1 MKLIKILSL
10 VFILLGCTSVAEK
23 PAETDNTSQ
32 KTATEN
38 EMVSQTSSGTH
49 EKTFANG
56 MKVIVKEDHR
66 APVVISQVWYQV
78 GSAQEHSGITGVS
91 HVLEHM
97 MFKGTE
103 KYPSGTFSSTVAEI
117 GARDNA
123 FTGRDYTAYYQ
134 LMGKQNLEISMELE
148 SDRMLNLILS
158 EEDFKSEVEVV
169 KEERRLRTDDNPNA
183 RVYEQLYST
192 AFINNPYHH
201 PIIGWMDDLN
211 NLEVE
216 DLADWYQRWY
226 TPNNATLVVVGDVEP
241 AGVFAMAEKYFGGL
255 EGRPVKASKPRLEHP
270 QTGTRRV
277 TVKAIA
283 KLPYIMLGYKVPSLA
298 TAEEDWEPYALS
310 VLSAVLDGGRS
321 ARFSKRLIR
330 EKELVS
336 AAGAGYN
343 IFSRYSTLFL
353 FDATPT
359 EKSSIEETEQALY
372 AEIKDIQENHVSDK
386 ELKRVKAQVIAS
398 EVYQQDSIQR
408 QATVIGS
415 LETVGLGWQLM
426 DEYNQ
431 RINEITA
438 QQVSEVA
445 RKYLIEDGLTVAVL
459 QPLDSEASD
468 SKVSDS
474 KISQSPK

>member
-1 MKLIKILSL
+1 MKLIKILPL
-10 VFILLGCTSVAEK
+10 LFIVASCTSLSDK
-23 PAETDNTSQ
+23 PAVAPEIDNEANKQAVITKS
-32 KTATEN
+32 
-38 EMVSQTSSGTH
+38 SSGTH
-49 EKTFANG
+49 EKTFKNG

-66 APVVISQVWYQV
+66 APVVISQVWYRV

-103 KYPSGTFSSTVAEI
+103 KYPSGTFSSAVAEI

-134 LMGKQNLEISMELE
+134 LMGKNNLELSFELE

-158 EEDFKSEVEVV
+158 PEDFNSELEVV

-183 RVYEQLYST
+183 LVYEQLYST
-192 AFINNPYHH
+192 AFISNPYHH
-201 PIIGWMDDLN
+201 PIIGWMDDLH
-211 NLEVE
+211 NLKIE

-226 TPNNATLVVVGDVEP
+226 TPNNATLVVVGDVDPED
-241 AGVFAMAEKYFGGL
+241 VFAMSEQYFGEL
-255 EGRPVKASKPRLEHP
+255 EGRPVKSSKPRLEHP
-270 QTGTRRV
+270 QTGARRV
-277 TVKAIA
+277 AVKAVA
-283 KLPYIMLGYKVPSLA
+283 KLPYVMMGYKTPSLA

-310 VLSAVLDGGRS
+310 VLGAVLDGGRS
-321 ARFSKRLIR
+321 ARLSKRLVR

-343 IFSRYSTLFL
+343 IFSRYQTLFL

-359 EKSSIEETEQALY
+359 EKHSIEEAEQALY
-372 AEIKDIQENHVSDK
+372 EEIKEIQENLVSEK

-431 RINEITA
+431 RINTITA
-438 QQVSEVA
+438 EQVREVA
-445 RKYLIEDGLTVAVL
+445 RKYLVEEGLTVAVL
-459 QPLDSEASD
+459 QPFENQAPDNT
-468 SKVSDS
+468 K
-474 KISQSPK
+474 Q

>member
-1 MKLIKILSL
+1 MKSIKILPL
-10 VFILLGCTSVAEK
+10 FFIVASCSSFFENLDVSE
-23 PAETDNTSQ
+23 PVENQ
-32 KTATEN
+32 TADSAILPE
-38 EMVSQTSSGTH
+38 SSSGTY
-49 EKTFANG
+49 EKTFENG

-66 APVVISQVWYQV
+66 APVVISQVWYRV

-103 KYPSGTFSSTVAEI
+103 KYPSGTFSSIVAEL

-134 LMGKQNLEISMELE
+134 LMGKDNLETSFELE

-158 EEDFKSEVEVV
+158 PEEFVSELEVV

-183 RVYEQLYST
+183 KVYEQLYAT
-192 AFINNPYHH
+192 AFINSPYHH

-211 NLEVE
+211 NLQID
-216 DLADWYQRWY
+216 DLAVWYQRWY
-226 TPNNATLVVVGDVEP
+226 TPNNAALVVVGDVDP
-241 AGVFAMAEKYFGGL
+241 NKVFAMAEQYFGGL
-255 EGRPVKASKPRLEHP
+255 EGRPVKPSKPRLEHP

-277 TVKAIA
+277 AVKAIA
-283 KLPYIMLGYKVPSLA
+283 KLPYIMLGYKAPSLA
-298 TAEEDWEPYALS
+298 TAEESWEPYALS

-321 ARFSKRLIR
+321 ARLSKRLVR

-336 AAGAGYN
+336 SAGAGYN
-343 IFSRYSTLFL
+343 IFSRYPTLFL
-353 FDATPT
+353 FDATPS
-359 EKSSIEETEQALY
+359 EKHSIEEAEQALY
-372 AEIKDIQENHVSDK
+372 TEIKDIQENLVSEK

-426 DEYNQ
+426 EEYNQ
-431 RINEITA
+431 RINSITA
-438 QQVSEVA
+438 EQVREVA
-445 RKYLIEDGLTVAVL
+445 RKYLVEEGLTVAEL
-459 QPLDSEASD
+459 QPLENPAAHN
-468 SKVSDS
+468 
-474 KISQSPK
+474 

>member
-1 MKLIKILSL
+1 MKPLNFLA
-10 VFILLGCTSVAEK
+10 LLLLPLAGCTNISNTT
-23 PAETDNTSQ
+23 ETTTADSATSI
-32 KTATEN
+32 ATEII
-38 EMVSQTSSGTH
+38 SDDSLKIH

-56 MKVIVKEDHR
+56 MKVIIKEDHR

-103 KYPSGTFSSTVAEI
+103 KHPADTFSTTVAKI

-134 LMGKQNLEISMELE
+134 LMGKESLEVSFELE
-148 SDRMLNLILS
+148 SDRMLNLILA
-158 EEDFKSEVEVV
+158 EEDFKKEVEVV

-211 NLEVE
+211 NLELA
-216 DLADWYQRWY
+216 DLEDWYQRWY
-226 TPNNATLVVVGDVEP
+226 TPNNATLVVVGDVDP
-241 AGVFAMAEKYFGGL
+241 QATFALAEKYYGSL
-255 EGRPVKASKPRLEHP
+255 PGRPVKGSKPRLEHP
-270 QTGTRRV
+270 QTGPRRV

-298 TAEEDWEPYALS
+298 TAENDWEPYALS
-310 VLSAVLDGGRS
+310 VLASVLDGGRS
-321 ARFSKRLIR
+321 ARLSKRLVR

-336 AAGAGYN
+336 GAGSGYN
-343 IFSRYSTLFL
+343 IFSRYPTLFL

-359 EKSSIEETEQALY
+359 LQHSIEEAEQALY
-372 AEIKDIQENHVSDK
+372 AEIADLQENLVSEK

-415 LETVGLGWQLM
+415 LETVGLGWDLIG
-426 DEYNQ
+426 DYNQ
-431 RINEITA
+431 RINAITA
-438 QQVSEVA
+438 EQVQEVA
-445 RKYLIEDGLTVAVL
+445 RKYLVEDSLTVAVL
-459 QPLDSEASD
+459 QPLDPQAVN
-468 SKVSDS
+468 KQQV
-474 KISQSPK
+474 K

>member
-1 MKLIKILSL
+1 MKPIKILPL
-10 VFILLGCTSVAEK
+10 VIILVGCSSVADN
-23 PAETDNTSQ
+23 PPETDNPDQIT
-32 KTATEN
+32 TAETE
-38 EMVSQTSSGTH
+38 VISHISSGTH

-66 APVVISQVWYQV
+66 APVVISQVWYRV

-134 LMGKQNLEISMELE
+134 LMGKQHLETSMELE

-158 EEDFKSEVEVV
+158 EEDFISEVEVV

-226 TPNNATLVVVGDVEP
+226 TPNNAALVVVGDVNPTE
-241 AGVFAMAEKYFGGL
+241 VFAMAEKYFAVL
-255 EGRPVKASKPRLEHP
+255 EGRPVKPSKPRLEHP

-277 TVKAIA
+277 AVKAIA
-283 KLPYIMLGYKVPSLA
+283 KLPYIMLGYKAPSLA

-321 ARFSKRLIR
+321 ARFSKRLVR
-330 EKELVS
+330 EKELLS
-336 AAGAGYN
+336 RAGAGYN
-343 IFSRYSTLFL
+343 LFSRYPTLFL

-359 EKSSIEETEQALY
+359 QKHTIEEAEQALY
-372 AEIKDIQENHVSDK
+372 AEIKDIQENLIDDK
-386 ELKRVKAQVIAS
+386 ELKRVKAQVIAG

-426 DEYNQ
+426 EEYNQ

-438 QQVSEVA
+438 QQVREVA
-445 RKYLIEDGLTVAVL
+445 RKYLIEEGLTVAVL
-459 QPLDSEASD
+459 QPLDSED
-468 SKVSDS
+468 
-474 KISQSPK
+474 SQSEKTFKKK

>member
-1 MKLIKILSL
+1 MKLIKFLP
-10 VFILLGCTSVAEK
+10 LLFVVASCTSLSDK
-23 PAETDNTSQ
+23 P
-32 KTATEN
+32 TAAP
-38 EMVSQTSSGTH
+38 EMGDEANKQAVITKSASGTH
-49 EKTFANG
+49 EKTFKNG

-66 APVVISQVWYQV
+66 APVVISQVWYRV

-134 LMGKQNLEISMELE
+134 LMGKEHLETSFELE

-158 EEDFKSEVEVV
+158 PKDFTSELEVV

-183 RVYEQLYST
+183 LVYEQLYAT
-192 AFINNPYHH
+192 AFINSPYHH

-211 NLEVE
+211 NLKIE

-241 AGVFAMAEKYFGGL
+241 DKVFAMAEEYFGGL
-255 EGRPVKASKPRLEHP
+255 ESRPVTPSKPRLEHP
-270 QTGTRRV
+270 QTGERRV
-277 TVKAIA
+277 AVKAIA
-283 KLPYIMLGYKVPSLA
+283 KLPYIMLGYKTPSLA

-310 VLSAVLDGGRS
+310 VLGAVLDGGRS
-321 ARFSKRLIR
+321 ARLSKRLVR

-343 IFSRYSTLFL
+343 IFSRYPTLFL

-359 EKSSIEETEQALY
+359 EKHSIEEAEQALY
-372 AEIKDIQENHVSDK
+372 EEIKDIQENLVSEK
-386 ELKRVKAQVIAS
+386 ELRRVKAQVIAS

-431 RINEITA
+431 RINSITA
-438 QQVSEVA
+438 EQVRDVA
-445 RKYLIEDGLTVAVL
+445 RKYLVEEGLTVAVL
-459 QPLDSEASD
+459 QPLENKA
-468 SKVSDS
+468 
-474 KISQSPK
+474 QSNTEK

>member
-1 MKLIKILSL
+1 MKLIKFLP
-10 VFILLGCTSVAEK
+10 LLIIIASCTSLSDKPTVA
-23 PAETDNTSQ
+23 AEIGD
-32 KTATEN
+32 KAN
-38 EMVSQTSSGTH
+38 EQAVITKSANGTH
-49 EKTFANG
+49 EKTLENG

-66 APVVISQVWYQV
+66 APVVISQVWYRV

-134 LMGKQNLEISMELE
+134 LMGKQHLETSFELE

-158 EEDFKSEVEVV
+158 PEDFNSEVEVV

-211 NLEVE
+211 NLEIE

-226 TPNNATLVVVGDVEP
+226 TPNNAALVVVGDVEP
-241 AGVFAMAEKYFGGL
+241 DKVFAMAEEYFGGL
-255 EGRPVKASKPRLEHP
+255 ESRPVKPIKPRLEHP
-270 QTGTRRV
+270 QTGTKRV
-277 TVKAIA
+277 VVKAIA
-283 KLPYIMLGYKVPSLA
+283 KLPYVMLGYKTPSLA

-310 VLSAVLDGGRS
+310 VLGAVLDGGRS
-321 ARFSKRLIR
+321 ARLSKRLVR

-343 IFSRYSTLFL
+343 IFSRYPTLFL

-359 EKSSIEETEQALY
+359 EKHSIEEAEQALY
-372 AEIKDIQENHVSDK
+372 EEIKDIQENLVSEK

-431 RINEITA
+431 RINSITA
-438 QQVSEVA
+438 EQIREVA
-445 RKYLIEDGLTVAVL
+445 RKYLVEEGLTVAVL
-459 QPLDSEASD
+459 QPLENKA
-468 SKVSDS
+468 
-474 KISQSPK
+474 QSNTEK

>member
-1 MKLIKILSL
+1 MKLIKFLPLWLL
-10 VFILLGCTSVAEK
+10 VLVGCANISSDSSEQNPSSV
-23 PAETDNTSQ
+23 ETAIISD
-32 KTATEN
+32 TALK
-38 EMVSQTSSGTH
+38 VH

-56 MKVIVKEDHR
+56 MKVIIKEDHR

-103 KYPSGTFSSTVAEI
+103 KYPSGAFSSMVAEI

-134 LMGKQNLEISMELE
+134 LMGKQHLELSFELE
-148 SDRMLNLILS
+148 ADRMLNLILA
-158 EEDFKSEVEVV
+158 EEDFNSEVEVV

-201 PIIGWMDDLN
+201 PIIGWMNDLD
-211 NLEVE
+211 NLEIA

-241 AGVFAMAEKYFGGL
+241 MQVFSLAEKYFASL
-255 EGRPVKASKPRLEHP
+255 PSREVKASKPRLEHP

-277 TVKAIA
+277 TVKAVA

-298 TAEEDWEPYALS
+298 TAQEDWEPYALS
-310 VLSAVLDGGRS
+310 VLGGVLDGGRS
-321 ARFSKRLIR
+321 ARLSKRLVR

-336 AAGAGYN
+336 GAGAGYN
-343 IFSRYSTLFL
+343 LFARYSTLFL

-359 EKSSIEETEQALY
+359 EKHNIEEVEQALY
-372 AEIKDIQENHVSDK
+372 GEIKDLQQNLVSDQ
-386 ELKRVKAQVIAS
+386 ELNRVKAQVIAS

-426 DEYNQ
+426 GEYRQ
-431 RINEITA
+431 RINSITA
-438 QQVSEVA
+438 EQVREVA
-445 RKYLIEDGLTVAVL
+445 RKYLVEEGLTVALL
-459 QPLDSEASD
+459 QPIERVAEN
-468 SKVSDS
+468 K
-474 KISQSPK
+474 SPSHK

>member
-1 MKLIKILSL
+1 MKPIKILPL
-10 VFILLGCTSVAEK
+10 LFILASCTSLSDKTVVAPENDYLNEK
-23 PAETDNTSQ
+23 VVAD
-32 KTATEN
+32 K
-38 EMVSQTSSGTH
+38 SSGTTH
-49 EKTFANG
+49 EKTFKNG
-56 MKVIVKEDHR
+56 MKVIIKEDRR
-66 APVVISQVWYQV
+66 APVVISQVWYRV

-97 MFKGTE
+97 MFKGTG
-103 KYPSGTFSSTVAEI
+103 KYPSGTFSSIVAEI

-134 LMGKQNLEISMELE
+134 LMGKEHLETSFELE

-158 EEDFKSEVEVV
+158 PEDFNSELEVV

-183 RVYEQLYST
+183 LVYEQLFST
-192 AFINNPYHH
+192 AFINSPYHH

-211 NLEVE
+211 NLVID

-226 TPNNATLVVVGDVEP
+226 TPNNATLVVVGDVNPEQ
-241 AGVFAMAEKYFGGL
+241 VFAMAEQYFGGL
-255 EGRPVKASKPRLEHP
+255 EGRPVKESKPRLEHP
-270 QTGTRRV
+270 QTGAKRV
-277 TVKAIA
+277 AVKAIA
-283 KLPYIMLGYKVPSLA
+283 KLPYIMLGYKTPSLA

-321 ARFSKRLIR
+321 ARLSKRLVR

-336 AAGAGYN
+336 GAGAGYN
-343 IFSRYSTLFL
+343 IFSRYPTLFL

-359 EKSSIEETEQALY
+359 QKHSIEEAEQALY
-372 AEIKDIQENHVSDK
+372 GEIKDIQENLVSEK

-431 RINEITA
+431 RINKITA
-438 QQVSEVA
+438 EQVREVA
-445 RKYLIEDGLTVAVL
+445 RKYLVEEGLTVAVL
-459 QPLDSEASD
+459 QPIEKQTVDQSE
-468 SKVSDS
+468 
-474 KISQSPK
+474 

>member
-1 MKLIKILSL
+1 MKLIKYLPLLFL
-10 VFILLGCTSVAEK
+10 VASCTSLSDK
-23 PAETDNTSQ
+23 PAAAPEIDNEADLQAVITKS
-32 KTATEN
+32 
-38 EMVSQTSSGTH
+38 SSGTY
-49 EKTFANG
+49 EKTFKNG
-56 MKVIVKEDHR
+56 MKVIIKEDHR
-66 APVVISQVWYQV
+66 APVVISQVWYRV

-103 KYPSGTFSSTVAEI
+103 KYPSGTFSSAVAEV

-134 LMGKQNLEISMELE
+134 LMGNDNLELSFELE

-158 EEDFKSEVEVV
+158 PEDFNSELEVV

-183 RVYEQLYST
+183 LVYEQLYST

-201 PIIGWMDDLN
+201 PIIGWMDDLH
-211 NLEVE
+211 NLKIE

-226 TPNNATLVVVGDVEP
+226 TPNNATLVVVGDVDPEN
-241 AGVFAMAEKYFGGL
+241 VFTMSEQYFGEL
-255 EGRPVKASKPRLEHP
+255 ESRPVKPSKPRLEHP

-277 TVKAIA
+277 VVKAVA
-283 KLPYIMLGYKVPSLA
+283 KLPYVMMGYKTPSLA

-310 VLSAVLDGGRS
+310 VLAAVLDGGRS
-321 ARFSKRLIR
+321 ARFSKRLVR

-343 IFSRYSTLFL
+343 ILSRYQTLFL

-359 EKSSIEETEQALY
+359 EKHSIEEAEQALY
-372 AEIKDIQENHVSDK
+372 EEIKEVQANLVSEK

-426 DEYNQ
+426 DEYNK
-431 RINEITA
+431 RINAITA
-438 QQVSEVA
+438 EQVREVA
-445 RKYLIEDGLTVAVL
+445 RKYLVEEGLTVAVL
-459 QPLDSEASD
+459 QPLESQASD
-468 SKVSDS
+468 DK
-474 KISQSPK
+474 KQ

>member
-1 MKLIKILSL
+1 MNPIKIFPL
-10 VFILLGCTSVAEK
+10 ILIIASCTSLSEKPLDFEK
-23 PAETDNTSQ
+23 PATDIQDIVGNG
-32 KTATEN
+32 K
-38 EMVSQTSSGTH
+38 GTF
-49 EKTFANG
+49 EKTFDNG
-56 MKVIVKEDHR
+56 MKVIIKEDHR

-103 KYPSGTFSSTVAEI
+103 KYPSGTFSSIVAEL

-134 LMGKQNLEISMELE
+134 LMGKDNLETSFELE
-148 SDRMLNLILS
+148 SDRMLNLVLLEDDFTS
-158 EEDFKSEVEVV
+158 ELEVV

-183 RVYEQLYST
+183 LVYEQLYSA
-192 AFINNPYHH
+192 AFINSPYHH

-211 NLEVE
+211 NLKID

-241 AGVFAMAEKYFGGL
+241 NNVFAMAEKYFGGL
-255 EGRPVKASKPRLEHP
+255 PSRPVKPSKPRLEHP
-270 QTGTRRV
+270 QTATRRV
-277 TVKAIA
+277 AVKAIA
-283 KLPYIMLGYKVPSLA
+283 KLPYVMLGYKTPSLA

-321 ARFSKRLIR
+321 ARLSKRLVR

-343 IFSRYSTLFL
+343 IFSRYPTLFL

-359 EKSSIEETEQALY
+359 EQHSIDEAEQALY
-372 AEIKDIQENHVSDK
+372 EEIKDIQQNLVSGK

-431 RINEITA
+431 RINAITA
-438 QQVSEVA
+438 EQVREVA
-445 RKYLIEDGLTVAVL
+445 RKYLVEEGLTVAVL
-459 QPLDSEASD
+459 QPLENPVA
-468 SKVSDS
+468 K
-474 KISQSPK
+474 

>member
-1 MKLIKILSL
+1 MKQIKILLPLLIL
-10 VFILLGCTSVAEK
+10 VSCTSFSEKSTVSEK
-23 PAETDNTSQ
+23 PAVDKQIVVESAN
-32 KTATEN
+32 
-38 EMVSQTSSGTH
+38 GTY
-49 EKTFANG
+49 EKTLNNG
-56 MKVIVKEDHR
+56 MKVVIKEDHR
-66 APVVISQVWYQV
+66 APVVISQVWYRV

-134 LMGKQNLEISMELE
+134 LMGKDNLETSFELE
-148 SDRMLNLILS
+148 SDRMLNLVLS
-158 EEDFKSEVEVV
+158 PKDFNSELEVV

-183 RVYEQLYST
+183 LVYEQLYSI

-216 DLADWYQRWY
+216 DLKDWYQRWY
-226 TPNNATLVVVGDVEP
+226 IPNNATLVVVGDVDP
-241 AGVFAMAEKYFGGL
+241 GNVFAMADQYFGIL
-255 EGRPVKASKPRLEHP
+255 KSRPIKPSKPRVEHP
-270 QTGTRRV
+270 QTGSRRV
-277 TVKAIA
+277 VVKAIA
-283 KLPYIMLGYKVPSLA
+283 KLPYVMLGYKVPSLA

-310 VLSAVLDGGRS
+310 VLAAVLDGGRS
-321 ARFSKRLIR
+321 SRLSKRLVR

-343 IFSRYSTLFL
+343 IYSRYPTLFL
-353 FDATPT
+353 FDATPS
-359 EKSSIEETEQALY
+359 EKHSIEEAEHALY
-372 AEIKDIQENHVSDK
+372 EEIKDIQQNLVSEK

-426 DEYNQ
+426 DEYKQ
-431 RINEITA
+431 RIHAITA
-438 QQVSEVA
+438 EQLREVA
-445 RKYLIEDGLTVAVL
+445 RKYFVDEGLTVAVL
-459 QPLDSEASD
+459 QPLDNPASN
-468 SKVSDS
+468 
-474 KISQSPK
+474 

>member
-1 MKLIKILSL
+1 MKLIKNLTL
-10 VFILLGCTSVAEK
+10 VFILVGCSSIADK
-23 PAETDNTSQ
+23 STD
-32 KTATEN
+32 TATKTNSADQKATAES
-38 EMVSQTSSGTH
+38 EVVSHTSSGTH

-66 APVVISQVWYQV
+66 APVVISQVWYRV

-103 KYPSGTFSSTVAEI
+103 KYPSGIFSSTVAEI

-134 LMGKQNLEISMELE
+134 LMGKQHLETSMELE

-158 EEDFKSEVEVV
+158 EEDFKSELEVV

-211 NLEVE
+211 NLVVD

-226 TPNNATLVVVGDVEP
+226 TPNNAALVVVGDVDPTE
-241 AGVFAMAEKYFGGL
+241 VFAMAEKYYGGL

-270 QTGTRRV
+270 QTGPRRV
-277 TVKAIA
+277 VVKAIA
-283 KLPYIMLGYKVPSLA
+283 KLPYLMLGYKVPSLA
-298 TAEEDWEPYALS
+298 TAAEDWEPYALS

-321 ARFSKRLIR
+321 ARFSKRLVR
-330 EKELVS
+330 ERELVS

-343 IFSRYSTLFL
+343 LFSRYPTLFL
-353 FDATPT
+353 FDATPS
-359 EKSSIEETEQALY
+359 EKHTIEEAEQALY
-372 AEIKDIQENHVSDK
+372 EEINDIQENLVDDK

-426 DEYNQ
+426 EKYNQ

-438 QQVSEVA
+438 EQVREVA

-459 QPLDSEASD
+459 RPLAREAAHSL
-468 SKVSDS
+468 K
-474 KISQSPK
+474 Q

>member
-1 MKLIKILSL
+1 MKPIKILPL
-10 VFILLGCTSVAEK
+10 VIILVGCSSVADN
-23 PAETDNTSQ
+23 PPETDNPDQIT
-32 KTATEN
+32 TAETE
-38 EMVSQTSSGTH
+38 VISHISSGTH

-66 APVVISQVWYQV
+66 APVVISQVWYRV

-134 LMGKQNLEISMELE
+134 LMGKQHLETSMELE

-158 EEDFKSEVEVV
+158 EEDFISEVEVV

-226 TPNNATLVVVGDVEP
+226 TPNNAALVVVGDVNPTE
-241 AGVFAMAEKYFGGL
+241 VFAMAEKYFAVL
-255 EGRPVKASKPRLEHP
+255 EGRPVKPSKPRLEHP

-277 TVKAIA
+277 AVKAIA
-283 KLPYIMLGYKVPSLA
+283 KLPYIMLGYKAPSLA

-321 ARFSKRLIR
+321 ARFSKRLVR
-330 EKELVS
+330 EKELLS
-336 AAGAGYN
+336 RAGAGYN
-343 IFSRYSTLFL
+343 LFSRYPTLFL

-359 EKSSIEETEQALY
+359 QKHTIEEAEQALY
-372 AEIKDIQENHVSDK
+372 AEIKDIQENLIDDK
-386 ELKRVKAQVIAS
+386 ELKRVKAQVIAG

-426 DEYNQ
+426 EEYNQ

-438 QQVSEVA
+438 QQVREVA
-445 RKYLIEDGLTVAVL
+445 RKYLIEEGLTVAVL
-459 QPLDSEASD
+459 QPLDSEAS
-468 SKVSDS
+468 
-474 KISQSPK
+474 QSEKTFKKK